1 VDRRRGALTIG
12 NALGERIGGR
22 GRMASGRARSRELDK
37 GRSATSAGSAGRR
50 DEDRHNSELSRGA
63 PALSLPPSPSLSL
76 SLSLNIFHSRKGFLS
91 PGMEEV
97 EAVGAPRTRVPA
109 FSRAPQICQALHAC
123 LLDTGRLIA
132 LRRSVDTLARDA
144 VAEPWE
150 RSR

>member
-1 VDRRRGALTIG
+1 VEEWRVAGL
-12 NALGERIGGR
+12 
-22 GRMASGRARSRELDK
+22 GRASLTK
-37 GRSATSAGSAGRR
+37 GEARPALEAPAGEMRTDIIQNYPAVPR
-50 DEDRHNSELSRGA
+50 LSR
-63 PALSLPPSPSLSL
+63 SLPLPLSLSL